1 MKTVLFVCVHNSGRS
16 QMAEGF
22 FNHLAG
28 GRARAVSAGTNP
40 ADSVN
45 PDVVEAMR
53 EVGIDIGGN
62 RPRLLTDEMLDGADK
77 VVSMGCGVEGIC
89 PATFVETEEWH
100 IEDPKGKA
108 PAEIGRI
115 RDAIRDKVLQ
125 MLNADQPRAGD
136 ASSPRPSPRQR
147 PVG

>member
-89 PATFVETEEWH
+89 PATFVETEDWQ
-100 IEDPKGKA
+100 IEDPKGK
-108 PAEIGRI
+108 PLAEIRRI
-115 RDAIRDKVLQ
+115 RDEIGAKVAQ
-125 MLNADQPRAGD
+125 MLQDHEPEAGT
-136 ASSPRPSPRQR
+136 AEE
-147 PVG
+147 GGA

>member
-40 ADSVN
+40 ADSVS
-45 PDVVEAMR
+45 PDVVKAMR
-53 EVGIDIGGN
+53 EVGIDISGN
-62 RPRLLTDEMLDGADK
+62 RPRPLTDEMLDGADK

-89 PATFVETEEWH
+89 PATFVETEDWQ
-100 IEDPKGKA
+100 IEDPKGK
-108 PAEIGRI
+108 PLAEIRRI
-115 RDAIRDKVLQ
+115 RDEIGAKVAQ
-125 MLNADQPRAGD
+125 MLKGHEPEAGS
-136 ASSPRPSPRQR
+136 AEGGG
-147 PVG
+147 V

>member
-53 EVGIDIGGN
+53 EVGIDISGN
-62 RPRLLTDEMLDGADK
+62 RPRLLTDEMLDGADN

-89 PATFVETEEWH
+89 PATFVETEDWQ
-100 IEDPKGKA
+100 IEDPKGK
-108 PAEIGRI
+108 PLAEIRRI
-115 RDAIRDKVLQ
+115 RDEIGAKVAQ
-125 MLNADQPRAGD
+125 MLKSHEPEAGT
-136 ASSPRPSPRQR
+136 AEEGSA
-147 PVG
+147 

>member
-28 GRARAVSAGTNP
+28 GSARAVSAGTNP

-62 RPRLLTDEMLDGADK
+62 RPRLLTDEMLDGSDK

-89 PATFVETEEWH
+89 PATFVETEDWQ
-100 IEDPKGKA
+100 IEDPKGK
-108 PAEIGRI
+108 PLAEIRRI
-115 RDAIRDKVLQ
+115 RDEIGAKVAR
-125 MLNADQPRAGD
+125 MLEAG
-136 ASSPRPSPRQR
+136 APPPGGSPAQREFRPNP
-147 PVG
+147 

>member
-53 EVGIDIGGN
+53 EVGIDISGN
-62 RPRLLTDEMLDGADK
+62 RPGPLTDEMLDGADK

-89 PATFVETEEWH
+89 PATFVETEDWQL
-100 IEDPKGKA
+100 EDPKGKSL
-108 PAEIGRI
+108 AEIRRI
-115 RDAIRDKVLQ
+115 RDEIGAKVAQ
-125 MLNADQPRAGD
+125 MLKGYEPEAG
-136 ASSPRPSPRQR
+136 AAEE
-147 PVG
+147 GGA